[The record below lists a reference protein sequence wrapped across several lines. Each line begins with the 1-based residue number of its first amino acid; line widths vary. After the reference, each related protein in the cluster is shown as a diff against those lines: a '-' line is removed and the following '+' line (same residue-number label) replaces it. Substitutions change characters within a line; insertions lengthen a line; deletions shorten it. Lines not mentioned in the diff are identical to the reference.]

1 MQLGFLLILITKK
14 ISLLIQLQFIIE
26 LNKINNRKY
35 FENYIIYIVNHSRF
49 FNLLFIIWIK
59 KRLKTFIR
67 QFNFYILNIKNNW

>member
-26 LNKINNRKY
+26 LNKISNRKY

-49 FNLLFIIWIK
+49 FNLLFII
-59 KRLKTFIR
+59 
-67 QFNFYILNIKNNW
+67 

>member
-26 LNKINNRKY
+26 LNKISNRKY